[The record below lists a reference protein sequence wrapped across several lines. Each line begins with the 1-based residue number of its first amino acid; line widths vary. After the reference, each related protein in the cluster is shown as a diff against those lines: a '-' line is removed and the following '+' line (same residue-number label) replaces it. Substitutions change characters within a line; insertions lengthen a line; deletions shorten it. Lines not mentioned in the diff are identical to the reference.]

1 MWHTENIRENGKK
14 AMTPTTRTHRR
25 TCTLLAVLAVTAG
38 TVAAPVAHADNTRLN
53 NGVFVNIFTARR
65 QNGCL
70 SDPKLDG
77 RLVDAARV
85 QADDLLNNHDL
96 NGDIGSDGSTP
107 QSRGQAAGYVGKID
121 ETVAINPALAING
134 IDVLGQWY
142 GDPVLWGIVRDCSH
156 TAIGVWSENSLD
168 RSVVVAVYGTPA

>member
-1 MWHTENIRENGKK
+1 
-14 AMTPTTRTHRR
+14 MTPTTRPRR
-25 TCTLLAVLAVTAG
+25 RALTILAAWAATVG

-53 NGVFVNIFTARR
+53 NGVVENIFTAQR
-65 QNGCL
+65 QNGCMA
-70 SDPKLDG
+70 DPRLDG

-107 QSRGQAAGYVGKID
+107 QIRAQATGFVGKVD
-121 ETVAINPALAING
+121 ETVAINQSIAING

-142 GDPVLWGIVRDCSH
+142 GDPVLWGIVKDCSH
-156 TAIGVWSENSLD
+156 SVVGVWSENSLD